1 MRKEFV
7 FPRKGKSKMRKVI
20 ASEMIS
26 LDGFFAGPKGDL
38 SWHVVDEEYRR
49 FAVDLLNSAD
59 MLVFGRVTYELMVSY
74 WPTETA
80 VRDDPVVAEKM
91 NTLPKIVFSR
101 TISNVAWGKWGNAR
115 LAKEDLREAIAA
127 LKQEPGKDLLV
138 LGSGQIVSA
147 LARAG
152 LLDEYWLFVA
162 PVVLGSGKPFFQD
175 AHERVRFKLIET
187 QQLRSGVVLL
197 RYQRA

>member
-1 MRKEFV
+1 
-7 FPRKGKSKMRKVI
+7 MRKVI
-20 ASEMIS
+20 ASEMIT
-26 LDGFFAGPKGDL
+26 LDGFFAGPEGDL
-38 SWHVVDEEYRR
+38 SWHLVDDDYRR
-49 FAVDLLNSAD
+49 LAVDLLSSAN
-59 MLVFGRVTYELMVSY
+59 MLVFGRVTYELMVGF
-74 WPTETA
+74 WPTEAAAT
-80 VRDDPVVAEKM
+80 DDPVVAGKM
-91 NTLPKIVFSR
+91 NTLSKIVFSQ
-101 TISNVAWGKWGNAR
+101 TLSHVEWGKWKNAR
-115 LAKEDLREAIAA
+115 LAKEDLRETIAA

-147 LARAG
+147 LAQSR

-175 AHERVRFKLIET
+175 VHERVRFKLIET